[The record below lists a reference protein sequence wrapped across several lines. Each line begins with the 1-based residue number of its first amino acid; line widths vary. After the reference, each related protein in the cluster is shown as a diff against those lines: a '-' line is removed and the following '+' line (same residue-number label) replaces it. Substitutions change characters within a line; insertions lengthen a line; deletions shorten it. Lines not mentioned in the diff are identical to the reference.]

1 MKKTY
6 INPTVEAYLI
16 QTRNNLLTTSNFT
29 VSDEDFNPGSG
40 GGVILGHEDDF
51 DFSEAFKDDFNFSE

>member
-16 QTRNNLLTTSNFT
+16 QTRNNLLTTSEVT
-29 VSDEDFNPGSG
+29 VSSDDLNVELPGTE
-40 GGVILGHEDDF
+40 ILAPENDF
-51 DFSEAFKDDFNFSE
+51 DFSEAFKNDFSE